1 MSADAASCASLIA
14 AKGSCGSMSAAD
26 AASCASQIPGTMAS
40 DVVYTR
46 ALFSEALGR
55 KYFFFVSLVSFFPI
69 VFFLL
74 VFSSF

>member
-46 ALFSEALGR
+46 ALFGEALGR
-55 KYFFFVSLVSFFPI
+55 KYFFFPLVSFFFPNC
-69 VFFLL
+69 FF
-74 VFSSF
+74 F